1 MINQIFSLRGAT
13 TIDENSVEQITQRSV
28 ELMKELL
35 TRNGINENPALTVT
49 DYIIST
55 TADITAF
62 YPARAIRESGVVDAP
77 IFSVQEPSIEGALP
91 LCIRILM
98 RVANS
103 GEPVCPKH
111 AYLHKAESLRKDLI
125 EKK

>member
-13 TIDENSVEQITQRSV
+13 TIEENTVEQITERSV

-35 TRNGINENPALTVT
+35 SRNGIGENPALTVT

-62 YPARAIRESGVVDAP
+62 YPARAIRESGIIDAP
-77 IFSVQEPSIEGALP
+77 IFSAQEPSIDGALP

-98 RVANS
+98 RVSNS
-103 GEPVCPKH
+103 GDPVEPKH
-111 AYLHKAESLRKDLI
+111 AYLHKAVNLRKDLSN
-125 EKK
+125 K